1 MRHLVKDCGILSQY
15 HAGLSYQ
22 EAFDL
27 TPFEKQLIA
36 EVIEEDQEREMKI
49 RSAMFGMKKV

>member
-1 MRHLVKDCGILSQY
+1 MVKDCGILSQY